1 VEPLK
6 RIVLVGGGHAH
17 LLVLRQIARCKPPD
31 VEVTL
36 LSPSRWQYY
45 SGMLPG
51 WIAGT
56 YRQEECRIDLQAL
69 SASANACFLEDGAC
83 EIHAEDRTVGTTT
96 GRLLQYDF
104 LSLDIGSETACD
116 SLQPLGAPLLPV
128 KSPDFH
134 HRWEEFIK
142 LCRMTPAFSAA
153 VVGAGA
159 AGVELALAVHTGLLK
174 VRPDV
179 RVTLICGPDG
189 PLDQLGASAQS
200 IAAKFLRHAGIEIVY
215 QRVVGT
221 AEGVRMPDGRSIAAH
236 CVLAAT
242 GARAPAWLG
251 HSRLG
256 LDVDGFVAVD
266 DCHRSRT
273 HPNVFAAGDVC
284 SRDSGAIQKSGVQSV
299 RLGPVLA
306 HNLLAAAQGTPL
318 RAYKPR
324 RRSLY
329 LLSGANGSAIACW
342 GTWCSSGRWAWRLK
356 DQIDRRFIRQFPRL
370 PDTIAIPSASI

>member
-1 VEPLK
+1 
-6 RIVLVGGGHAH
+6 
-17 LLVLRQIARCKPPD
+17 
-31 VEVTL
+31 
-36 LSPSRWQYY
+36 
-45 SGMLPG
+45 
-51 WIAGT
+51 
-56 YRQEECRIDLQAL
+56 
-69 SASANACFLEDGAC
+69 
-83 EIHAEDRTVGTTT
+83 
-96 GRLLQYDF
+96 
-104 LSLDIGSETACD
+104 
-116 SLQPLGAPLLPV
+116 
-128 KSPDFH
+128 
-134 HRWEEFIK
+134 
-142 LCRMTPAFSAA
+142 
-153 VVGAGA
+153 
-159 AGVELALAVHTGLLK
+159 VHTGLLK

-242 GARAPAWLG
+242 GAKAPAWLG

-370 PDTIAIPSASI
+370 PDTIAISSASN

>member
-1 VEPLK
+1 
-6 RIVLVGGGHAH
+6 
-17 LLVLRQIARCKPPD
+17 
-31 VEVTL
+31 
-36 LSPSRWQYY
+36 
-45 SGMLPG
+45 MLPG

-56 YRQEECRIDLQAL
+56 YRREECRIDLQAL
-69 SASANACFLEDGAC
+69 SASANACFPEDGAS
-83 EIHAEDRTVGTTT
+83 EILADGCTVGTTR

-104 LSLDIGSETACD
+104 LSLDIGSETACG

-134 HRWEEFIK
+134 HRWEEFVK
-142 LCRMTPAFSAA
+142 LCRMTAAFSAV
-153 VVGAGA
+153 VVGGGA

-189 PLDQLGASAQS
+189 PLDQLGASAHS
-200 IAAKFLRHAGIEIVY
+200 IAARFLRHAGIEIVY
-215 QRVVGT
+215 QRAVGT

-242 GARAPAWLG
+242 GAKAPAWLG

-370 PDTIAIPSASI
+370 PDTIAISSASN